1 MRRPPF
7 LRSRPLLR
15 SGRPRAPARACAV
28 ALAAATV
35 ALGTSCPGASAGY
48 LDRDARNALVCPAAN
63 GFAPMD
69 YVPAGP
75 FRGGATREEVELADY
90 DADIPREPRPPGEFA
105 TDAFCIDRFEFP
117 GEGRKPVA
125 DVTWLQARVTCELLG
140 RRLCTENEWAKA
152 CGGVLGDLYP
162 YGDEFVP
169 GLCNSDVPT
178 EGSYDRTTPGGTYP
192 TCAGPYGTQDLEGNL
207 SEWAEDGPEPG
218 GHGRWVLGGTMWPG
232 VYGRSC
238 QARHA
243 HPQVAPVSGDDGFRC
258 CADAIDPS

>member
-1 MRRPPF
+1 M
-7 LRSRPLLR
+7 LSLLVGVV
-15 SGRPRAPARACAV
+15 SV
-28 ALAAATV
+28 A
-35 ALGTSCPGASAGY
+35 CPGVSAQY
-48 LDRDARNALVCPAAN
+48 LDRDARNAIVCPS
-63 GFAPMD
+63 GMD
-69 YVPAGP
+69 LVPSGP

-90 DADIPREPRPPGEFA
+90 DADIPREPRPPGDFE
-105 TDAFCIDRFEFP
+105 TDAFCIDRHEFP

-140 RRLCTENEWAKA
+140 RRLCFENEWAKA

-162 YGDEFVP
+162 YGDRFVP
-169 GLCNSDVPT
+169 GLCNADVPT
-178 EGSYDRTTPGGTYP
+178 EGRYDKTTLGGTFA
-192 TCAGPYGTQDLEGNL
+192 TCAGPYGTLDLEGNL

-218 GHGRWVLGGTMWPG
+218 GHPRWVLGGTMWPG

-258 CADAIDPS
+258 CADPYSP